1 MFLRLRYYQSAQTR
15 SAFGYVSKQ
24 VDAVSAHPSCP
35 DPVKKGLNTA
45 RDLVRVF
52 LPCLPAAE
60 RNGPLKD
67 TVVVF
72 PAQVIR
78 YGSSILQ
85 GQGQGQP
92 QGAAQPAAR

>member
-35 DPVKKGLNTA
+35 EPVKKGLNTA
-45 RDLVRVF
+45 RDLVRASCCVY
-52 LPCLPAAE
+52 LQRKELAAE
-60 RNGPLKD
+60 LP
-67 TVVVF
+67 VIVC